1 MGICAYI
8 MLDDKVKFFKAL
20 GDETRLTIISY
31 LLEHSYFACDFSS
44 LTKKDQTTVSKHLKV
59 LVEAG
64 ILKCEKQGRNII
76 YSIKNREIECLL
88 VSLGIRDTKPCC
100 DGKQASGFCYS
111 DKTESRISSDVG
123 EIIKDRAENQS

>member
-1 MGICAYI
+1 

-31 LLEHSYFACDFSS
+31 LLEHSYCACDFSS

-64 ILKCEKQGRNII
+64 ILKYEKQGRNII
-76 YSIKNREIECLL
+76 YSIKSKEIECLL
-88 VSLGIRDTKPCC
+88 VSLGIRDIKPCC
-100 DGKQASGFCYS
+100 DGKQAPGFCYS
-111 DKTESRISSDVG
+111 DKTESRISSCVG